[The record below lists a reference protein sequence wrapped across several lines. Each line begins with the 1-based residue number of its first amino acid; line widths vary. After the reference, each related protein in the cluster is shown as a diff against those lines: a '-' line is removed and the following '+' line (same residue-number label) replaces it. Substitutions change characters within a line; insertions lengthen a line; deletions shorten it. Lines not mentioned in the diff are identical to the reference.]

1 MRTRRSRSWAAWVTS
16 AFLHALVAVLIVRA
30 GERSARRMAATAAEE
45 RVDFDIEIAGE
56 REESAPVPES
66 RKEPSRRSPAR
77 RERSSLGAAPSPSP
91 RQRARGDQES
101 AERGDQQGLERGGP
115 ATVPSSPANN
125 RAGGAAVDLSFGA
138 LADDVKG
145 RFAGPPPAEGV
156 LRARP
161 HRFDVDE
168 LRADLDRR
176 RDAVNNV
183 EAGRVDPLLYDY
195 LRGARARF
203 EDTAEKLADDLAV
216 GPGDMVRGWGRGY
229 LRTVDD
235 ANRGVIGARA
245 DAPREGGGD
254 TRNEISPG
262 TDVLGAYGEAH
273 RQAASGAEE
282 RRAEVCLDVAAG
294 RETGV
299 VLHRGS
305 GNAALD
311 RLTIESFTKAVAAR
325 PVPPDARRGLAC
337 YELVISAYRMPPL
350 PAISCGIGRA
360 GLTCVWPFKKVT
372 SVKGHLLSVE
382 YPPADD
388 GRAPRGPS
396 LLRKPR

>member
-16 AFLHALVAVLIVRA
+16 AFLHALVAALILRA
-30 GERSARRMAATAAEE
+30 GERSARRLAAPAAEE
-45 RVDFDIEIAGE
+45 RVDFDIEIADERGE
-56 REESAPVPES
+56 TAAVPTD
-66 RKEPSRRSPAR
+66 RQQPSRRSPSR
-77 RERSSLGAAPSPSP
+77 RERSALGGDPSP
-91 RQRARGDQES
+91 RQAGRGDQEAATARGPRDEPERS
-101 AERGDQQGLERGGP
+101 AEK
-115 ATVPSSPANN
+115 
-125 RAGGAAVDLSFGA
+125 AGGARIDLSFGA

-145 RFAGPPPAEGV
+145 RVAGPPPEGV

-168 LRADLDRR
+168 LRADLERQ

-183 EAGRVDPLLYDY
+183 EAGRVDPLIFDY

-203 EDTAEKLADDLAV
+203 QDTAEKLADDLAV
-216 GPGDMVRGWGRGY
+216 GPGDTVRGWGRGY
-229 LRTVDD
+229 LRRVDD
-235 ANRGVIGARA
+235 ANRGAIGARA

-254 TRNEISPG
+254 TRNEPSSG
-262 TDVLGAYGEAH
+262 ADVLGAYNEAN
-273 RQAASGAEE
+273 RLAQSGAEE

-299 VLHRGS
+299 ALRRSS

-311 RLTIESFTKAVAAR
+311 RLTIESFAKAVAAR

-337 YELVISAYRMPPL
+337 YELLISAYRVPPL
-350 PAISCGIGRA
+350 PVISCGIGRA

-372 SVKGHLLSVE
+372 SVKGRLLSVE

-388 GRAPRGPS
+388 GRAPKGPS